1 MLTDDELAH
10 FDTFGFVV
18 RRAMLSSDEVR
29 SLAAELEAE
38 LDDAYGGS
46 DGRARQ
52 WALMSTARTPAFAA
66 LVEDPRFLGI
76 AEQIMPGET
85 LGIAA
90 DASRYAGDTL
100 WHGDTTGPAQWGV
113 KFLFYFEPLRAE
125 NGALRVI
132 PGSHREPYHS
142 RVQRFL
148 RGSSSEERV
157 PAFVF
162 RAEPG
167 DVFVYDLRLL
177 HASFGGR
184 PGRAG
189 GSVFYFHDPR
199 TAEEE
204 SALREQDRLSRAH
217 VRDFRG
223 RGHIDP
229 TSRSPLLDESW
240 IADASMSATRQRWI
254 ARLREL
260 GLLDAV
266 TAPLDERDRLP
277 HRAPGIAS
285 DQPDDAPK
293 R

>member
-1 MLTDDELAH
+1 MLTRDELEH
-10 FDTFGFVV
+10 FGTFGFVV
-18 RRAMLSSDEVR
+18 RRAMLSDDEVR
-29 SLAAELEAE
+29 GLASELHAE
-38 LDDAYGGS
+38 LDDAYGGF

-52 WALMSTARTPAFAA
+52 WALMSTPRTPRFAA
-66 LVEDPRFLGI
+66 LLEDPRFVAI

-90 DASRYAGDTL
+90 DGSRYVGDTL

-125 NGALRVI
+125 SGALRAI
-132 PGSHREPYHS
+132 PGSHRDPYHS

-148 RGSSSEERV
+148 RDTASEDRV

-162 RAEPG
+162 DAEPG
-167 DVFVYDLRLL
+167 DVFVYDLRLF

-184 PGRAG
+184 SGRPG

-199 TAEEE
+199 TADEE
-204 SALREQDRLSRAH
+204 SAVREQDRLSRAH

-223 RGHIDP
+223 RGSDP
-229 TSRSPLLDESW
+229 SSRSPLLD
-240 IADASMSATRQRWI
+240 DAWTTDPAMSETRRRWI

-260 GLLDAV
+260 GFFDAV
-266 TAPLDERDRLP
+266 THPLDERDRLP
-277 HRAPGIAS
+277 HRPAAVRG
-285 DQPDDAPK
+285 DQSGDPPK